1 MKPIRSHSFLGR
13 IYRIRFHHRIP
24 PDALGMCEHPSSKNK
39 TIHIRPNLDVKQ
51 LVETVVD
58 ESLHACFWSLDNEE
72 VDEAATDIV
81 RLLFRMF
88 DIKPK
93 DDLTGRTES

>member
-1 MKPIRSHSFLGR
+1 MRPIRSHSFMGR
-13 IYRIRFHHRIP
+13 MYRIRFHHRMP
-24 PDALGMCEHPSSKNK
+24 ADALGMCEHPTAKNK
-39 TIHIRPNLDVKQ
+39 TIHIRPNLDTRQ

-58 ESLHACFWSLDNEE
+58 ESLHACFWSLDNGE
-72 VDEAATDIV
+72 VDQATSDIV

-93 DDLTGRTES
+93 EEFQRG